1 MEVDRQKLFRTDLRL
16 REAAG
21 GLDFMLAGPTSSAG
35 DLALAH
41 GNDNIIQA
49 LTLRLRVRKGE
60 LAPLG
65 WPDYGSRL
73 HELIGEPN
81 LPRTRLKAQAFAR
94 DALQADPRVA
104 EVESVEVV
112 SVPGERS
119 VLCLTVSLLL
129 INVNPPLNLIYNFA
143 LEGS

>member
-1 MEVDRQKLFRTDLRL
+1 MERAKLFGDDLL
-16 REAAG
+16 LANAYG
-21 GLDFMLAGPTSSAG
+21 GLDLRPAAG

-49 LTLRLRVRKGE
+49 LTLRLMVRRGE

-81 LPRTRLKAQAFAR
+81 ITRTHVKLMAFAR
-94 DALQADPRVA
+94 MAVQQDPRVA
-104 EVESVEVV
+104 EVTDVRAEVL
-112 SVPGERS
+112 PGERG
-119 VLCLTVSLLL
+119 VVRLTLDLRL
-129 INVNPPLNLIYNFA
+129 IDTPVPTNLVFDVN
-143 LEGS
+143 LEAP